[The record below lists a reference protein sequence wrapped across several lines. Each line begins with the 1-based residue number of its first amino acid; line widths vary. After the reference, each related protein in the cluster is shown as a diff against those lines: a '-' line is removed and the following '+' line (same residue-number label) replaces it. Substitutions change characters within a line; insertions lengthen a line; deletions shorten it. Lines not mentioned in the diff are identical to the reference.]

1 MLSTVCK
8 KFSRQHSEIFFLVFF
23 FQKIGFDILC
33 KLSPMATIC
42 MKCPILFSGKNKKN
56 FVNLLP
62 ADCAQGELMVKL
74 VSCSFEKLFI
84 GI

>member
-1 MLSTVCK
+1 MV
-8 KFSRQHSEIFFLVFF
+8 
-23 FQKIGFDILC
+23 
-33 KLSPMATIC
+33 TIC

-74 VSCSFEKLFI
+74 VSYSFEKLFI